1 MNGKTMQIQTANE
14 QALLRVQ
21 LEHAQVKVSTLQ
33 SENRRL
39 RKMTRNGAQGR
50 LLHRAAADARQIV
63 GWRAAGYSVSRR
75 NCYNY
80 GMPVRRWQ
88 WAIALLRLA
97 RILDAN
103 VVIADDFLVEDVA
116 DCLQA
121 IDKAVTVAESG
132 GWERLLMR
140 LPRGAARLPRR

>member
-1 MNGKTMQIQTANE
+1 MNGKTTEIHAHNE
-14 QALLRVQ
+14 AQLLRLRLERATVQ
-21 LEHAQVKVSTLQ
+21 NSTLAA
-33 SENRRL
+33 ENRRL
-39 RKMTRNGAQGR
+39 RKMTANGAQGR

-75 NCYNY
+75 NCYSY
-80 GMPVRRWQ
+80 GMSVRRWQ

-116 DCLQA
+116 DCLAA
-121 IDKAVTVAESG
+121 IDRAVTVAESG